1 MRSRGIQLAAVAAL
15 LLSLGLSMVLGGAAR
30 LSYQSHGLGLGGKI
44 TKDLPPEMAVLTAG
58 LGSFRGL
65 FVNVLWYRATK
76 LQEEGR
82 FYEADT
88 LAQAL
93 TTLLPSSPQVWLFQ
107 AWNMAYNISVATYTP
122 QERWDWVSKGVS
134 LLRERGIRANPTSI
148 VLYRELGWIFFHK
161 IGERADD
168 AHWYYKQQLCYEW
181 EELLGEPPDDPAG
194 RTRLEAIQE
203 IAAAP
208 ATLAGLEQEQ
218 PVARELLRRAD
229 ELGYGPDESLARAI
243 GRVRMLRSSVDIKLL
258 GLDLARLNYDAKLAA
273 VLDDPAVAAGVEPV
287 LAHLRRRALEDHYNM
302 DASFM
307 AELMTPQDEG
317 GFGYGPLDWRAPGAH
332 SLFWSELGA
341 RRAGKVRALDQFDL
355 FNTWRQARF
364 SLQQIARFGRVSFD
378 PVTRKISLAPDP
390 RFFEPYERAFLRHME
405 LVKSMPGREGNAGV
419 LQSFEEGHENLLLEA
434 AQANYLAGNRQTA
447 EMFYEKARRL
457 YAQTQRNKDLQTRRY
472 DLSLDDFI
480 LVELR
485 RDLGN
490 NNFGAALQFI
500 DGLMTQAILD
510 DLAWG
515 RIDLFERKLE
525 FARRL
530 HDDYNKRQ
538 VQTPTQERAR
548 MKFLPFDQLLT
559 EKFVELMT
567 TGQADLLT
575 RARAWNQAPL
585 FLRQRTYA
593 RIYPEVEAQVQAA
606 GGEVVRMFPAPEGV
620 AEGVP
625 APTPPSG
632 ATPAPAN
639 LLERK

>member
-1 MRSRGIQLAAVAAL
+1 MRSRWIQLAATAAL
-15 LLSLGLSMVLGGAAR
+15 LVSLGLSMVFGGAAR
-30 LSYQSHGLGLGGKI
+30 LSYQTHGLGLGG
-44 TKDLPPEMAVLTAG
+44 TVSKDLPPEMAVLTAG

-65 FVNVLWYRATK
+65 FVNVLWYRAAQ

-93 TTLLPSSPQVWLFQ
+93 TTLLPGAPQVWLFQ

-161 IGERADD
+161 IGERYDD

-181 EELLGEPPDDPAG
+181 EELLGEPADDPEG
-194 RTRLEAIQE
+194 RTRLDAIRE
-203 IAAAP
+203 IAAAQ
-208 ATLAGLEQEQ
+208 ATLAELVRAQPAVTGLLG
-218 PVARELLRRAD
+218 RLG
-229 ELGYGPDESLARAI
+229 ELGYGPDETLARAI
-243 GRVRMLRSSVDIKLL
+243 GRVRMYRGSVDARLL
-258 GLDLARLNYDAKLAA
+258 GVDLGRLNYDAKLAA
-273 VLDDPAVAAGVEPV
+273 LLDDAAAAAAVESL

-307 AELMTPQDEG
+307 AELMTPQDQG
-317 GFGYGPLDWRAPGAH
+317 GFGYGPLDWRLPGAH

-364 SLQQIARFGRVSFD
+364 SLQQIARFGRISFD

-390 RFFEPYERAFLRHME
+390 RFFEPYERAFVRHME
-405 LVKSMPGREGNAGV
+405 LVRQMPGREGNAGV
-419 LQSFEEGHENLLLEA
+419 LESFEEGHENLLLEA

-457 YAQTQRNKDLQTRRY
+457 YAQTERNKLLQIRRY
-472 DLSLDDFI
+472 DLPLDDFI

-490 NNFGAALQFI
+490 NNFAAALQFI
-500 DGLMTQAILD
+500 DGLITQAILD

-515 RIDLFERKLE
+515 RMDLFERKLE

-530 HDDYNKRQ
+530 HNDYNQRQ
-538 VQTPTQERAR
+538 VQTPTQEQAR

-585 FLRQRTYA
+585 ILRQRAYA
-593 RIYPEVEAQVQAA
+593 RVYPEVEAQVKAV
-606 GGEVVRMFPAPEGV
+606 GGDVARMFPAPEGV
-620 AEGVP
+620 AQGVP
-625 APTPPSG
+625 APTPASG
-632 ATPAPAN
+632 STPAPAN